1 MQEPKARSKPW
12 IPGDEHK
19 KMFARNSPG
28 KLDEKSATKW
38 TGKQDFFDLTIPP
51 GSKFRCES
59 SRDDGEGPRP
69 LKWAKTADFGSDFG
83 GDFFDLFGGAEY
95 ETLPYVQNGFGHFSN
110 AFAHV

>member
-19 KMFARNSPG
+19 NLNARKSPE
-28 KLDEKSATKW
+28 KLAEKSATKW
-38 TGKQDFFDLTIPP
+38 TGKQDFLDLTISP

-69 LKWAKTADFGSDFG
+69 LKRAKTDDFGSDFWSI
-83 GDFFDLFGGAEY
+83 FGGFFW
-95 ETLPYVQNGFGHFSN
+95 GCRIK
-110 AFAHV
+110 

>member
-19 KMFARNSPG
+19 KLFARNSPG
-28 KLDEKSATKW
+28 KLTETSATKS
-38 TGKQDFFDLTIPP
+38 TGKQDFFDLTISP

-69 LKWAKTADFGSDFG
+69 LKFAKTADLGSDFG
-83 GDFFDLFGGAEY
+83 VEFFNFFWGCRIK
-95 ETLPYVQNGFGHFSN
+95 
-110 AFAHV
+110 